1 MIGYF
6 YFLGLF
12 YLFAVPTLAFV
23 LFTERKHE
31 WF

>member
-1 MIGYF
+1 MIAYF

-12 YLFAVPTLAFV
+12 YLFAVPTLAFIF
-23 LFTERKHE
+23 FTERKHK